1 MNYIVYDSIEI
12 FDHVER
18 LASYLRRNNFPVDYD
33 LLGRSFSKQI
43 AEAENKKSKK
53 IIIVSKEDLEKNGKL
68 ILRDAFQ
75 KTDKKINITKD
86 FDELVHELVDN
97 KIEINLE
104 FDRFY
109 TFHFNKTTWSFG
121 IYFSQYQIWWIIAYI

>member
-1 MNYIVYDSIEI
+1 MTTTCQE
-12 FDHVER
+12 E
-18 LASYLRRNNFPVDYD
+18 
-33 LLGRSFSKQI
+33 SFSKQI

-68 ILRDAFQ
+68 TLRDAFH

-97 KIEINLE
+97 
-104 FDRFY
+104 
-109 TFHFNKTTWSFG
+109 
-121 IYFSQYQIWWIIAYI
+121 